1 MKEKKTLLQQ
11 ILGISLY
18 ALLPLVFFAVL
29 YGMAGF
35 YYMDLDPHK
44 WSESTRLLIAIE
56 GVVMMGVGVGVAAYI
71 NSKKY

>member
-1 MKEKKTLLQQ
+1 MEKKTLLQQ

-29 YGMAGF
+29 YAMAGF

-56 GVVMMGVGVGVAAYI
+56 GLLVMGLGVLVAVYI
-71 NSKKY
+71 NRKKY

>member
-1 MKEKKTLLQQ
+1 MEKKTLLQQ

-29 YGMAGF
+29 YAMAGF
-35 YYMDLDPHK
+35 YYMDLNARN
-44 WSESTRLLIAIE
+44 WTASIRLLIAME
-56 GVVMMGVGVGVAAYI
+56 GLVVMAGGALLAWGI